1 MPTNKL
7 ISYGNVTIVVSST
20 NSRQRPSLSA
30 HANNTDVLCPR
41 RQFSNVHLPRFHG
54 NEPRVGLQKDAA
66 VIKML
71 VLERQSL
78 EHQWKHTHTHTHAVH
93 THVCVCVWD
102 MWKLIDCPCVHVDI
116 SAAATAV
123 LFHLYAPCMCLHV
136 YILASSACMW
146 RAQPCIC
153 VMYPVQSH
161 AHIDPGQIKITKLD
175 LP

>member
-78 EHQWKHTHTHTHAVH
+78 EHQ
-93 THVCVCVWD
+93 
-102 MWKLIDCPCVHVDI
+102 
-116 SAAATAV
+116 
-123 LFHLYAPCMCLHV
+123 
-136 YILASSACMW
+136 
-146 RAQPCIC
+146 
-153 VMYPVQSH
+153 
-161 AHIDPGQIKITKLD
+161 
-175 LP
+175 